1 MTNTNDTL
9 NDFDTDPAGNDDLV
23 MDDLAQKNTLA
34 DLWNSNPMVKVVA
47 VLGVLALLVGAM
59 VLFGG
64 GEEAPPSVVGGAKD
78 VKEAPGTA
86 ELTPAMT
93 EAMQDYN
100 DQMIQDA
107 MQTGGSAIPVPI
119 NPTVAELPA
128 PDAPA
133 EDPLAKWR
141 EVQDQQQALPPVPQA
156 TGPVTDPNAEAA
168 RQQALATLAGAM
180 SSQMNQILEARRPG
194 KISSMTVTSVEQ
206 PAPGAGAAGMIPV
219 GANGLPIDP
228 LTGQQ
233 QVPLNTV
240 KVLLSAGTIEYG
252 QLLLE
257 ANTDAPGP
265 VLAQIVTGP
274 FSGGRVI
281 GTFTNTDNF
290 LVLNFNT
297 LVKDSVNYPINAVAV
312 DPQTTL
318 PGMVT
323 DIDHRYFKRIVLP
336 AAARFVEGM
345 GRAIADS
352 GSDTTIIIDG
362 ETRVEEDNNDIDTRQ
377 ELYNGVEEGAREFAD
392 FLEEEGDNTEPLIR
406 VASGTPLGIF
416 FTQPVT
422 QTLDAQGN
430 PIQQGF
436 PQQQQQGQQPQQ
448 GFPGFGGGFGQG
460 GGGLGFGANP
470 YGGAFP
476 GFNGGFSGGFGQPAP
491 QSTGYQPWPPQT
503 QQTQTPTTTP
513 PTR

>member
-1 MTNTNDTL
+1 MTDTNDDPI
-9 NDFDTDPAGNDDLV
+9 NDFDTDTSPNDDLV

-64 GEEAPPSVVGGAKD
+64 SEEAPQSVVGGAQD
-78 VKEAPGTA
+78 VKEAPGTNQV
-86 ELTPAMT
+86 TPSMA

-100 DQMIQDA
+100 DQMIEDA

-119 NPTVAELPA
+119 NPTISELPA
-128 PDAPA
+128 PDAPG

-141 EVQDQQQALPPVPQA
+141 EVQDQQQTMPPVPQQV
-156 TGPVTDPNAEAA
+156 GPTADPNAEAA
-168 RQQALATLAGAM
+168 RQQALGALAGAM
-180 SSQMNQILEARRPG
+180 SSQMEKILEVRRPG
-194 KISSMTVTSVEQ
+194 KISSMNVTTIDQ
-206 PAPGAGAAGMIPV
+206 QQQA
-219 GANGLPIDP
+219 GANGLTPVGLNGAPYDP
-228 LTGQQ
+228 NMQQ
-233 QVPLNTV
+233 TPLNTV

-265 VLAQIVTGP
+265 VLAQLVTGP
-274 FSGGRVI
+274 FAGGRVI
-281 GTFTNTDNF
+281 GTFTNTDNY

-297 LVKDSVNYPINAVAV
+297 LVKDAVNYPINAVAV

-323 DIDHRYFKRIVLP
+323 DIDRRYFQRIVLP

-352 GSDTTIIIDG
+352 GSNTTIIIDG
-362 ETRVEEDNNDIDTRQ
+362 ETRVEEDDSKIDTRQ

-392 FLEEEGDNTEPLIR
+392 FLEEEGDDTEPLIR

-430 PIQQGF
+430 PVQPGLTQ
-436 PQQQQQGQQPQQ
+436 PNQTQQQGN
-448 GFPGFGGGFGQG
+448 GFFPGFGNQFGQQQPYGQAGGF
-460 GGGLGFGANP
+460 AATP
-470 YGGAFP
+470 YGALP
-476 GFNGGFSGGFGQPAP
+476 GFNGAFGQQMPQSSGYQTWPPAP
-491 QSTGYQPWPPQT
+491 VT
-503 QQTQTPTTTP
+503 QPTTP
-513 PTR
+513 VSSN

>member
-1 MTNTNDTL
+1 MTNNNDAL
-9 NDFDTDPAGNDDLV
+9 NDFDTDPGTTDDLV

-64 GEEAPPSVVGGAKD
+64 GEEAPKSVVGGAQD
-78 VKEAPGTA
+78 VKEAPGTNQ
-86 ELTPAMT
+86 LTPAMT

-100 DQMIQDA
+100 DQLIQDA
-107 MQTGGSAIPVPI
+107 VQTGGSAIPVPI
-119 NPTVAELPA
+119 NPTVSELPA

-141 EVQDQQQALPPVPQA
+141 EVQDQQQALPPTPQQVA
-156 TGPVTDPNAEAA
+156 PTTDPNAEAA

-180 SSQMNQILEARRPG
+180 SSQMEKILEVRRPG
-194 KISSMTVTSVEQ
+194 KLSSMTVTSIEQ
-206 PAPGAGAAGMIPV
+206 AQPQAGTIPLGPNGQPLDPYAA
-219 GANGLPIDP
+219 
-228 LTGQQ
+228 QQ
-233 QVPLNTV
+233 TPLNSV

-274 FSGGRVI
+274 FAGGRVI

-318 PGMVT
+318 PGLVT
-323 DIDHRYFKRIVLP
+323 EIDHRYFKRIILP
-336 AAARFVEGM
+336 AAARFIEGM
-345 GRAIADS
+345 GQAIADS
-352 GSDTTIIIDG
+352 GSSTTVIIDG
-362 ETRVEEDNNDIDTRQ
+362 NTQVEEDNSKIDTRQ
-377 ELYNGVEEGAREFAD
+377 ELYNGVEEGAKEFGD
-392 FLEEEGDNTEPLIR
+392 FLSEEGDNTEPLIR

-430 PIQQGF
+430 VVQQGF
-436 PQQQQQGQQPQQ
+436 PQQGQQGQQQ
-448 GFPGFGGGFGQG
+448 GNGFFPGFGTGFGQG
-460 GGGLGFGANP
+460 TGFGTGYGSSP
-470 YGGAFP
+470 YTGAFP
-476 GFNGGFSGGFGQPAP
+476 GFNGGFGQQMP
-491 QSTGYQPWPPQT
+491 QSTGYQTWPTQT
-503 QQTQTPTTTP
+503 QQTPTQQTNPTTT
-513 PTR
+513 TR